1 MTEVTTVKRLLACLA
16 LSALLLL
23 TVGASVSCAGDE
35 IPFVHRHS
43 YVNKHVDG
51 DCLTYGYTTYQCH
64 CGDRYT
70 VADTERGSHQYVAA
84 AANDRTGYGVLLAAV
99 STDGIR
105 GTRCTICGD
114 FLSYETITRVHED
127 LPPITPRK

>member
-1 MTEVTTVKRLLACLA
+1 MKRLLACLA
-16 LSALLLL
+16 LSALILL

-35 IPFVHRHS
+35 IPFVHQHS
-43 YVNKHVDG
+43 YVDKHIDG
-51 DCLTYGYTTYQCH
+51 NCLTYGYTTYQCH

-70 VADTERGSHQYVAA
+70 VADTDLGAHRYVSA
-84 AANDRTGYGVLLAAV
+84 AANDRTGHGVLLEAV

-114 FLSYETITRVHED
+114 FLSYETIARVQED